1 MKLRRLGASGVSV
14 SPICFG
20 TMLFGNPTTEQ
31 EATRLI
37 HQAVDRGV
45 TLIDTAS
52 SYEGYDRSVGTPG
65 GVAEEYL
72 GRILKGKRDQV
83 VLLTKIANAL
93 GPGPHQQGG
102 SRIHLQTTLESCLR
116 RLQTDCVDILMLHW
130 PDLETPFEES
140 LRTLDLFVKQGKIRY
155 FGVSNY
161 LAWQMCELLWLSDR
175 NSLERL
181 IAYEPPYSML
191 RRDIE
196 ISEIGF
202 CKKFGVGITPYQ
214 VLHGGWLSGK
224 YRPGETPAGSR
235 LAEAPGWMRPL
246 SDPIWERI
254 EVVKGLAAELGV
266 TLAEYSIGWALR
278 HPEIS
283 SVILGM
289 RNQAQL
295 ESSIRGAEVEIPQE
309 HLDKIDELFPLAMDL
324 RWNFGA
330 PKLRAW
336 Q

>member
-20 TMLFGNPTTEQ
+20 D
-31 EATRLI
+31 
-37 HQAVDRGV
+37 HAVREPDHRDRGHPTDAPGHRPRRYLYRHGQLLRGLQPQRGKSGEV
-45 TLIDTAS
+45 WP
-52 SYEGYDRSVGTPG
+52 RST
-65 GVAEEYL
+65 L

-93 GPGPHQQGG
+93 GPGPHQKGG
-102 SRIHLQTTLESCLR
+102 SRIHLQTELENCLR

-175 NSLERL
+175 FALERM

-202 CKKFGVGITPYQ
+202 CRKFGVGITPYQ

-224 YRPGETPAGSR
+224 YGSGETPPGSR
-235 LAEAPGWMRPL
+235 LEENPNWMRPL
-246 SDPIWERI
+246 PGAVWQRI

-266 TLAEYSIGWALR
+266 SLAEYSIGWALR

-283 SVILGM
+283 SVILGI
-289 RNQAQL
+289 RNLEQL
-295 ESSIRGAEVEIPQE
+295 ESSIRGTQVEIPQE
-309 HLDKIDELFPLAMDL
+309 HLEKID
-324 RWNFGA
+324 
-330 PKLRAW
+330 
-336 Q
+336 

>member
-20 TMLFGNPTTEQ
+20 TMLFGNPTTET
-31 EATRLI
+31 EATRLM
-37 HQAVDRGV
+37 HQAIDRGV
-45 TLIDTAS
+45 TFIDTAS
-52 SYEGYDRSVGTPG
+52 SYEGYNRSVGSPG

-93 GPGPHQQGG
+93 GPGPHQKGG
-102 SRIHLQTTLESCLR
+102 SRIHLQTELENCLR

-140 LRTLDLFVKQGKIRY
+140 LRTLDLFVRQGKIRY

-175 NSLERL
+175 FALERM

-224 YRPGETPAGSR
+224 YRSGETPPGSR
-235 LAEAPGWMRPL
+235 LEENPNWMRPA
-246 SDPIWERI
+246 SRRR
-254 EVVKGLAAELGV
+254 
-266 TLAEYSIGWALR
+266 LAENRSRQGPGGRTGGQPGRVLHRLGLEASRDQLGDPG
-278 HPEIS
+278 HPQPGAARK
-283 SVILGM
+283 LDP
-289 RNQAQL
+289 RNAGGN
-295 ESSIRGAEVEIPQE
+295 SP
-309 HLDKIDELFPLAMDL
+309 
-324 RWNFGA
+324 GA
-330 PKLRAW
+330 PGEDR
-336 Q
+336 

>member
-1 MKLRRLGASGVSV
+1 MNLRRLGASGVSV

-20 TMLFGNPTTEQ
+20 TMLFGNPTTEI
-31 EATRLI
+31 EATRLMHHAI
-37 HQAVDRGV
+37 DRGV

-102 SRIHLQTTLESCLR
+102 SRIHLQTTLENCLR

-175 NSLERL
+175 NALERM

-224 YRPGETPAGSR
+224 YRPGETPTGSR
-235 LAEAPGWMRPL
+235 LAENPGWMRPL
-246 SDPIWERI
+246 SGAIWERI
-254 EVVKGLAAELGV
+254 DVVKGLAAELGV
-266 TLAEYSIGWALR
+266 SLAEYSIGWALR

-283 SVILGM
+283 SVILGI
-289 RNQAQL
+289 RNQEQL

-324 RWNFGA
+324 RWNFGG
-330 PKLRAW
+330 PKVRAW
-336 Q
+336 V

>member
-1 MKLRRLGASGVSV
+1 MNLRRLGASGVSV

-20 TMLFGNPTTEQ
+20 TMLFGNPTTEK

-37 HQAVDRGV
+37 HQAIDRGV
-45 TLIDTAS
+45 TFIDTAS
-52 SYEGYDRSVGTPG
+52 SYEGYNRSVGSQG
-65 GVAEEYL
+65 GVAEKNL
-72 GRILKGKRDQV
+72 GKILSGKRDQV

-93 GPGPHQQGG
+93 GPGPHQKGG
-102 SRIHLQTTLESCLR
+102 SRIHLQTELENCLR

-140 LRTLDLFVKQGKIRY
+140 LRTLDLFVSQGKIRY

-161 LAWQMCELLWLSDR
+161 QAWQMCELLWLSDR
-175 NSLERL
+175 LALERL

-202 CKKFGVGITPYQ
+202 CKKFGIGITPYQ

-224 YRPGETPAGSR
+224 YRSGETPPGSR
-235 LAEAPGWMRPL
+235 LEENPSWMSPL
-246 SDPIWERI
+246 PRAIWQRI

-266 TLAEYSIGWALR
+266 SLAEYSIGWALR
-278 HPEIS
+278 HPETS
-283 SVILGM
+283 SVILSI
-289 RNQAQL
+289 RNQEQL
-295 ESSIRGAEVEIPQE
+295 ESSIRGTKVEIPKD

-324 RWNFGA
+324 RWSFGS
-330 PKLRAW
+330 PKIRAW